1 MQVKNPR
8 CAALD
13 LGKDVLVA
21 AVRLQEE
28 TSVRRECRTF
38 GTTTRQLLQLSSW
51 LESEGI
57 NHVVMEATGS
67 YWKSV
72 WHVLEGQF
80 ELMLANPVH
89 IRNLPG
95 RKSDVNDATW
105 MADLHAHGLISGS
118 FVPPGPIMALREL
131 TRTRKQLGREVARHL
146 QRIQRIVDVAGLK
159 ITGPI
164 SDLLGTS
171 GRAILKGL
179 IDGET
184 DPERLVD
191 LAHPRMQAKRA
202 TLVEALRGTLT
213 PHQRGLLRIH
223 FHLIETI
230 EASIAELDFQIEEAV
245 RPFREL
251 LTRLKDVPGFGAI
264 NAPALLG
271 EIGVDMTPFKTH
283 RHLISWT
290 RLCPRLD
297 ESAGKTHSRRT
308 LKGAEWVKPL
318 LVGAAW
324 ARQGQGQLPPRP
336 VSSASCPSRRQKGD
350 RRRSRVAPHDR
361 LPHDPRGHPLQRL
374 GSPSL
379 RSARPLSH
387 CQAIGR
393 PPRTTRLQRTD
404 HRPGCLGEF
413 LSSWGGD
420 LVPPDPCTLYPATS
434 RERHPD
440 PAPGAPRGD
449 KRLEGMASGGGPAG
463 SRA

>member
-184 DPERLVD
+184 DPERLAD
-191 LAHPRMQAKRA
+191 LAHPRMQAKRG

-324 ARQGQGQLPPRP
+324 AAVRVKDSYPRAQFLRLRARRGAKKAI
-336 VSSASCPSRRQKGD
+336 VAVAASLLTTVYHMIREGTPYKDLGAHHFD
-350 RRRSRVAPHDR
+350 RHDRSRTARRLVA
-361 LPHDPRGHPLQRL
+361 
-374 GSPSL
+374 
-379 RSARPLSH
+379 
-387 CQAIGR
+387 
-393 PPRTTRLQRTD
+393 
-404 HRPGCLGEF
+404 
-413 LSSWGGD
+413 
-420 LVPPDPCTLYPATS
+420 
-434 RERHPD
+434 
-440 PAPGAPRGD
+440 
-449 KRLEGMASGGGPAG
+449 RLEQLGYNAQITD
-463 SRA
+463 RAA